1 MPFGLRARHVA
12 AAALVGVAVPG
23 CDESVPSMGPSA
35 AAATVRIVFLG
46 STTRRADL
54 PASALPCADGAGATH
69 IHLSWRSFAAAPL
82 RPVPPDR
89 YEIVLDDVPLD
100 TRVTFRINDQ
110 NACDENSTGAV
121 TRNVLVNDVRVM
133 QNATTPGNGDEPG
146 YAFMVARNGTVSQ

>member
-1 MPFGLRARHVA
+1 MGFNARARHVA
-12 AAALVGVAVPG
+12 AAVLVGFAVEA
-23 CDESVPSMGPSA
+23 CDEPMSSMRPGS

-69 IHLSWRSFAAAPL
+69 IHPSWRSFAAIPL

-89 YEIVLDDVPLD
+89 YEIVLDDVPFD
-100 TRVTFRINDQ
+100 MRVTFRINDQ
-110 NACDENSTGAV
+110 NSCDETPTGAV
-121 TRNVLVNDVRVM
+121 TRNVLVNEVRVI